1 MLSGVG
7 RVVSVEPIFVV
18 SDVARAVAHYE
29 QLGFSASR
37 HDEGYAFAHR
47 NELTIHLAG
56 PGAFPERVGRGTI
69 YMHVDDADALAEE
82 WRGAGVDF
90 VEPQD
95 LEWGKREGSHKDPD
109 GNLIRF
115 GSPLRR
121 YAPSAARVWLKF
133 PFTLNASD
141 APPNRRSIV
150 SVDPPAL
157 GRRGEGWVVF
167 QSIVIVATVA
177 CAIDGP
183 RWPHGVE
190 PWLRVGGFVLEA
202 AGAGMLIL
210 SRITLGRSFT
220 PLPRPRDRSTL
231 RNTGIYARAR
241 HPLYG
246 GILVFG
252 LGLSFHRSPLVLAPT
267 AVLAVIFWLKSIRE
281 EAWLAERYLEY
292 TAYRR
297 STPRRFIP
305 WII

>member
-1 MLSGVG
+1 M
-7 RVVSVEPIFVV
+7 P
-18 SDVARAVAHYE
+18 A
-29 QLGFSASR
+29 
-37 HDEGYAFAHR
+37 
-47 NELTIHLAG
+47 
-56 PGAFPERVGRGTI
+56 
-69 YMHVDDADALAEE
+69 
-82 WRGAGVDF
+82 
-90 VEPQD
+90 
-95 LEWGKREGSHKDPD
+95 
-109 GNLIRF
+109 
-115 GSPLRR
+115 
-121 YAPSAARVWLKF
+121 
-133 PFTLNASD
+133 
-141 APPNRRSIV
+141 PNRRSIV
-150 SVDPPAL
+150 YLNTPAL
-157 GRRGEGWVVF
+157 GRRGEGWVVL

-252 LGLSFHRSPLVLAPT
+252 LGLSLHRSPLVLAPT

-292 TAYRR
+292 VAYRR